1 MKKIAKAAFLAAAL
15 CTACSGGFTTV
26 APKPPAKFRTLGTAH
41 GSACGSMLIYSSP
54 LNFIPAGLNGRVE
67 NAYKD
72 ALSSVPGAT
81 ALIDVTIQENWFWW
95 ILGTTRCVKIS
106 GEAVK

>member
-1 MKKIAKAAFLAAAL
+1 MLAAAL

-26 APKPPAKFRTLGTAH
+26 APKPPAKFTRVGAAE
-41 GSACGSMLIYSSP
+41 GSACGTMMIYSAP
-54 LNFIPAGLNGRVE
+54 LNFIPIRLNERVE
-67 NAYKD
+67 NAYND
-72 ALSSVPGAT
+72 ALASVPGAT
-81 ALIDVTIQENWFWW
+81 ALIDVTIQEDWFWW